1 MSVGSVIFLRH
12 GRTAYNAVGRLQGQV
27 DIPLDEVGLWQAQ
40 HGAEALARMHAP
52 ARVVSSDLVRAWVTA
67 EHYADAAGASVVAD
81 PRVRERGFGIWEGLT
96 REEIAEG
103 WPAEFEEWRR
113 GADPHGIGVES
124 RAAVAERVAAA
135 VADHGAD
142 LAADDTLVVVAHGA
156 AITLGIT
163 ALLGLD
169 PDAWRG
175 ISGLNNVHWSHL
187 ERSHSGSTTD
197 WRLVAH
203 NVGAG
208 FPLDHWNAG
217 PDWNLEPTSF

>member
-40 HGAEALARMHAP
+40 HGAEALARLHAP
-52 ARVVSSDLVRAWVTA
+52 ARVISSDLVRARVTA
-67 EHYADAAGASVVAD
+67 EHYADAAGASVLAD
-81 PRVRERGFGIWEGLT
+81 PRVRERSFGLWEGLT
-96 REEIAEG
+96 REEIADG
-103 WPAEFEEWRR
+103 WPQEFEQWRR
-113 GADPHGIGVES
+113 GSDPEGIDVES
-124 RAAVAERVAAA
+124 RAAVAARVAEA
-135 VADHGAD
+135 VNDHGRD
-142 LAADDTLVVVAHGA
+142 LSPTDTLVVVAHGA

-169 PDAWRG
+169 PDSWRG

-187 ERSHSGSTTD
+187 ERSHAGSMTD